1 MLGFIIKQAIR
12 GNCKYNFSNVKII
25 CYKVA
30 IIKTFYYFAA
40 NSQIQKTNQTLGYQM
55 IQQKVSE
62 VT

>member
-12 GNCKYNFSNVKII
+12 GNCKYNFGNVKII
-25 CYKVA
+25 CYKVV